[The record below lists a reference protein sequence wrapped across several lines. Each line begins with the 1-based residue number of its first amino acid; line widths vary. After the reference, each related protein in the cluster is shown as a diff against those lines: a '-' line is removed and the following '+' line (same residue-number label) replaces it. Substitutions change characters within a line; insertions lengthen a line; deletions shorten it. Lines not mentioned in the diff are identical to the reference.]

1 MTINIIYVAL
11 LCVPLLILD
20 LKLSRREG
28 DILFMGYVA
37 YFIYTLS

>member
-28 DILFMGYVA
+28 GILFMGYVA
-37 YFIYTLS
+37 YFIYTLN